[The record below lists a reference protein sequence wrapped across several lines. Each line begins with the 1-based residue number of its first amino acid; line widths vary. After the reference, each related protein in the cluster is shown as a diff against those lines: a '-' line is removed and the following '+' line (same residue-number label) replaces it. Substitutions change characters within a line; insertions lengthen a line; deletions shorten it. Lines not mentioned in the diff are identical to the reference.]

1 MIELLYFVDTVV
13 SEMSRDLLASIE
25 AGCYGTMKVEGGKL
39 VFDASGVVPRP
50 PIGPVP
56 TAPPLVEED
65 NHRVIDELRETKER
79 LAVLEQRY
87 DKLEQMFCRAQES
100 VCFPRFINAGQA
112 CYLYNFNTG
121 TLRFIDAGWSQNPA
135 RNYLV
140 YVGNTDVPFGDQ
152 NPLPTLLGAIRPH
165 LRPDIHHFIIR
176 PRGTITP
183 DCGVIIKFIIEWM
196 KTSPNRIDITIS
208 NTTENLAIGFVVG
221 LCEQLNPEKLSK
233 LVITQAKMCEHTEL
247 KNKIH
252 KGVFKI
258 MAFDKLVASL

>member
-1 MIELLYFVDTVV
+1 
-13 SEMSRDLLASIE
+13 MSRDLLAKIE
-25 AGCYGTMKVEGGKL
+25 AGCYGTMKVECGKL
-39 VFDASGVVPRP
+39 VFEASGVVSYP
-50 PIGPVP
+50 PIGLVP
-56 TAPPLVEED
+56 SAPPLVED
-65 NHRVIDELRETKER
+65 NHRVIDELRDELRETKER
-79 LAVLEQRY
+79 LAVLEQQVQQLFKFREAVFSPAMNDTY
-87 DKLEQMFCRAQES
+87 GSRTD
-100 VCFPRFINAGQA
+100 FI
-112 CYLYNFNTG
+112 NFNTNFIKFVEAG
-121 TLRFIDAGWSQNPA
+121 ATYDVMIGNHPTPFWNGCRRSGAGVSMTEIIRLLNTNLRADMIN
-135 RNYLV
+135 
-140 YVGNTDVPFGDQ
+140 
-152 NPLPTLLGAIRPH
+152 
-165 LRPDIHHFIIR
+165 HFIIR